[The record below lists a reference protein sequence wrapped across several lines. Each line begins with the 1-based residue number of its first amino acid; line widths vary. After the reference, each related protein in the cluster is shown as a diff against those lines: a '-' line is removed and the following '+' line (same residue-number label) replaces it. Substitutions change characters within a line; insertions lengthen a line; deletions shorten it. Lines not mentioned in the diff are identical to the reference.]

1 VNVSNV
7 GSASSNV
14 SGPPTAGTG
23 AAARGTVSLV
33 ALLAVL
39 VSLVLGA
46 LGCQNDT
53 GCAEDGTPCGG
64 DPTGTWTLSGAC
76 RDPAFAAPIQSTY
89 VGQPVAQARQPV
101 APTTSSDWC
110 SAVAVNAQGLSSFV
124 FPHDTLAVS
133 GADSQIAYAGDGTYQ
148 AVIHTAG
155 KGGIDL
161 SASCLQRFGVAV
173 TCDALAA
180 QLAAYAA
187 RQLTVPSFTCTDS
200 PDEPGSCSYYYTYS
214 DIQCSD
220 NGNQGCACRYG
231 VNFAGTF
238 AGKWSTSGTQLI
250 HFDAK
255 KMLPTQADY
264 CVGGGGSTLSLWG
277 HARASLFDEPGL
289 RTLKLQRMP

>member
-7 GSASSNV
+7 GTRSAVGPVSLAILALAGVAV
-14 SGPPTAGTG
+14 SG
-23 AAARGTVSLV
+23 
-33 ALLAVL
+33 
-39 VSLVLGA
+39 

-101 APTTSSDWC
+101 AATTSSDWC
-110 SAVAVNAQGLSSFV
+110 SAVAVNAQGLTTFV

-133 GADSQIAYAGDGTYQ
+133 PADSQITYGADGTYQ
-148 AVIHTAG
+148 AIIHTAG
-155 KGGIDL
+155 QGDIDL

-173 TCDALAA
+173 TCDSLAA
-180 QLAAYAA
+180 ELTDYAA
-187 RQLTVPSFTCTDS
+187 RQLTVPGFTCSDS
-200 PDEPGSCSYYYTYS
+200 PDEPASCTYYYTYS
-214 DIQCSD
+214 GIHCAD
-220 NGNQGCACRYG
+220 NGNQGCACSYG

-238 AGKWSTSGTQLI
+238 NGKWSTSGAQLV

-277 HARASLFDEPGL
+277 HDRTSLFDEPGL
-289 RTLKLQRMP
+289 RTLALQRMP

>member
-7 GSASSNV
+7 GTRPSNV
-14 SGPPTAGTG
+14 CTLPTAGTRPTALG
-23 AAARGTVSLV
+23 LVSLAALV
-33 ALLAVL
+33 ALAGVA
-39 VSLVLGA
+39 LGG

-53 GCAEDGTPCGG
+53 GCAEDGTPCAG
-64 DPTGTWTLSGAC
+64 DPTGSWTLNDAC
-76 RDPAFAAPIQSTY
+76 RDPAFAAPLQPTY

-110 SAVAVNAQGLSSFV
+110 SAVAINAQGVSSFV

-133 GADSQIAYAGDGTYQ
+133 GTDSHVTYASDGTYQ

-155 KGGIDL
+155 PGEIDL

-180 QLAAYAA
+180 ELTDYAA
-187 RQLTVPSFTCTDS
+187 RQRTVPSFTCSDS
-200 PDEPGSCSYYYTYS
+200 PDEPAGCAYYYTYS
-214 DIQCSD
+214 GIECTD
-220 NGNQGCACRYG
+220 NGNQGCACRYD

-238 AGKWSTSGTQLI
+238 TGKWSMAGTQLI

-277 HARASLFDEPGL
+277 HDRASLFDEPGL

>member
-7 GSASSNV
+7 G
-14 SGPPTAGTG
+14 T
-23 AAARGTVSLV
+23 
-33 ALLAVL
+33 LLAVI
-39 VSLVLGA
+39 SLGLGLGLGG

-53 GCAEDGTPCGG
+53 ACAEDGTPCGG
-64 DPTGTWTLSGAC
+64 DPTGSWSVSGAC
-76 RDPAFAAPIQSTY
+76 RDPAFAAPIQPTY

-110 SAVAVNAQGLSSFV
+110 SAVAINAQGLSAFV
-124 FPHDTLAVS
+124 FPHDTLAVT
-133 GADSQIAYAGDGTYQ
+133 GAGSQITYASDGTYQ

-155 KGGIDL
+155 QGAIDL

-180 QLAAYAA
+180 ELTDYAA
-187 RQLTVPSFTCTDS
+187 GQLSAPSFTCTDS
-200 PDEPGSCSYYYTYS
+200 PDEPAKCAYYYTYS
-214 DIQCSD
+214 GITCTD

-238 AGKWSTSGTQLI
+238 GGKWSTGATQLV

-277 HARASLFDEPGL
+277 HDRTSLFDEAGL

>member
-7 GSASSNV
+7 VPASSTV
-14 SGPPTAGTG
+14 GTG
-23 AAARGTVSLV
+23 TSLGPVSLV
-33 ALLAVL
+33 ALVAVA
-39 VSLVLGA
+39 SAGMA
-46 LGCQNDT
+46 GFGCQSDT

-64 DPTGTWTLSGAC
+64 DPTGSWTLSGAC

-89 VGQPVAQARQPV
+89 LQQPIAQARQPV

-133 GADSQIAYAGDGTYQ
+133 GTDSQITYAGDGTYQ

-155 KGGIDL
+155 HGEIDL

-180 QLAAYAA
+180 ELSDYAA
-187 RQLTVPSFTCTDS
+187 RPRTMPSFTCTDS
-200 PDEPGSCSYYYTYS
+200 PDEPASCAYYYTYS
-214 DIQCSD
+214 GIQCAD
-220 NGNQGCACRYG
+220 NGSEGCSCQYG

-238 AGKWSTSGTQLI
+238 TGKWSMAGTQLV

-277 HARASLFDEPGL
+277 HDRMSLFDEPGL